1 MSHTRR
7 YKIVTNNVKKWL
19 IIVWRILLA
28 NAWKKLFWKRP
39 RPGVASL
46 HPRIRWQAASLLGE
60 LTVSTLWSLPFVWL
74 YYQYILSFSTQY
86 QMQWSSQL
94 RSYVSRHWKGLTK
107 RHVFGWNSSSNP
119 QNRRGPLNRRIK
131 RYSIPFCSNWI
142 LATAHVLM
150 TISYHVPPYMYL
162 LLLLAYSSSINVL
175 IRSICFYSGSY
186 AGYRCAGPCLW
197 VALHS
202 GMPHQH
208 AVSFQRTHSD
218 AACEGYRADWIWL
231 MKTA

>member
-1 MSHTRR
+1 MTDSPGKCMKEVVLEETAPWGRFATPSHTMTGSV
-7 YKIVTNNVKKWL
+7 IVGRTDCFNSLVL
-19 IIVWRILLA
+19 AICMIILSI
-28 NAWKKLFWKRP
+28 
-39 RPGVASL
+39 
-46 HPRIRWQAASLLGE
+46 
-60 LTVSTLWSLPFVWL
+60 
-74 YYQYILSFSTQY
+74 YILSFSTQY